1 MKQIATMLVIVISLA
16 MLVIPASGETVTTNY
31 TEYINNTVV
40 LTPYDSMY
48 YAEAMSCYRTEDLE
62 YPQEYYTDGS
72 IVDTMVSGKEVRY
85 PWPFTSHGGSYG
97 EYAITLELRRQTI
110 LMEKQNELLAEQNY
124 LLRKMVK
131 EDSP

>member
-40 LTPYDSMY
+40 LTPYDSL
-48 YAEAMSCYRTEDLE
+48 YATEAMTCYRSEDLE
-62 YPQEYYTDGS
+62 YPQEYYTLENTADGYARDFDQNHWAT
-72 IVDTMVSGKEVRY
+72 IQERTGFATMAVFK
-85 PWPFTSHGGSYG
+85 
-97 EYAITLELRRQTI
+97 ELRRQTI
-110 LMEKQNELLAEQNY
+110 LLEKQNELLAEQNY

-131 EDSP
+131 EDSS